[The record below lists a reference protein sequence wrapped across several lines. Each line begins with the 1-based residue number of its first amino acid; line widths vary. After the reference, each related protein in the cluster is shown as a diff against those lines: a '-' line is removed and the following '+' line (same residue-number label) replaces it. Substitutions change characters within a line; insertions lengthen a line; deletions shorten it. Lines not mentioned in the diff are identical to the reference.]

1 MITNHTPL
9 LIDLVKS
16 SEGCRLIA
24 YQDTASIWTI
34 GFGATFY
41 QDSTKVKQG
50 DIITQIQADNLLDFH
65 LHNFDLQVSQCVTS
79 QINQNQHDA
88 LTDFAYNCG
97 IGNLKASTLLKKVN
111 ANPNDITI
119 KDEFSKWVYDAKKNK
134 LPGLITRRA
143 KESELYFK
151 VD

>member
-1 MITNHTPL
+1 MITNHTQQ
-9 LIDLVKS
+9 LIDLVKT
-16 SEGCRLIA
+16 SEGCKLTA
-24 YQDTASIWTI
+24 YKDTASVWTI

-41 QDSTKVKQG
+41 QDGTKVKQS
-50 DIITQIQADNLLDFH
+50 DTITQIQADNLLDFH
-65 LHNFDLQVSQCVTS
+65 LHSFDLQVSQCVTS

-111 ANPNDITI
+111 SNPNDETI
-119 KDEFSKWVYDAKKNK
+119 KDEFNKWIYDSKKNK
-134 LPGLITRRA
+134 LPGLIIRRE

-151 VD
+151 